1 MMVPAEAAV
10 ITKGRPYVGLVVAA
24 AVAVRVAKLSPSL
37 LTTRRKS
44 VEKTVHCLVASSVAT
59 SHQNPNANVIA
70 GMSSAFLPHR
80 QFALPRSGTT
90 QLSARRAGPVSGS
103 GVARSLPVGF

>member
-10 ITKGRPYVGLVVAA
+10 ITKGRPYAGLVVAA

-70 GMSSAFLPHR
+70 RLSRAFLPHR
-80 QFALPRSGTT
+80 QFGFSRLEASRRRGSCPRG
-90 QLSARRAGPVSGS
+90 RGP
-103 GVARSLPVGF
+103 